1 MDDEVHISSLVVQVR
16 PQHIDALQVQCS
28 AFDGVEIPAV
38 DPVGKMVVLLEMP
51 SQRRIVE
58 IIDWLQEREGV
69 LSVSM
74 VYHHMESRQELD
86 REVEAH
92 DADTA

>member
-1 MDDEVHISSLVVQVR
+1 MDDKVHISSLVVQAK
-16 PQHIDALQVQCS
+16 PQHVDSLKAECTALE
-28 AFDGVEIPAV
+28 GVEVPAV
-38 DPVGKMVVLLEMP
+38 DLLGKLVVLLEMP
-51 SQRRIVE
+51 SQRHIVE
-58 IIDWLQEREGV
+58 FIDWLQEREGV

-74 VYHHMESRQELD
+74 VYHHMESTQELD

>member
-1 MDDEVHISSLVVQVR
+1 MDEKIHISSLVVQVK
-16 PQHIDALQVQCS
+16 PQHIDALQEQCS
-28 AFDGVEIPAV
+28 TVDGVEVPAV
-38 DPVGKMVVLLEMP
+38 DPVGKMVVVLEMP
-51 SQRRIVE
+51 SQRHIVE
-58 IIDWLQEREGV
+58 FIDWLREREGV

-74 VYHHMESRQELD
+74 VYHHMETRQELD